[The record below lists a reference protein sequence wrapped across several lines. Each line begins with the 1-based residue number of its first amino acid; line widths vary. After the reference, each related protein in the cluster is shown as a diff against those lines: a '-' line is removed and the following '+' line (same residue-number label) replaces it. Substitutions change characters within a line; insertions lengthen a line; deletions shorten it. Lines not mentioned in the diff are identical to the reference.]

1 MTELVLKVEDSLA
14 EKFKE
19 ISLQKFKGDEAL
31 TFEFALKSL
40 LSKDDLDMLR
50 FEQIVEQIQ
59 EEVEANGGMTDEEID
74 ACIAAYRRQK
84 REREKDLESS
94 SH

>member
-1 MTELVLKVEDSLA
+1 MTELVFKVEDSLA

-31 TFEFALKSL
+31 AFEFALKSL

-59 EEVEANGGMTDEEID
+59 EEVEANGGITEEEID
-74 ACIAAYRRQK
+74 AQIAAYRRQK
-84 REREKDLESS
+84 HARGKELESS
-94 SH
+94 H